1 MFTDI
6 DECTE
11 NGRICLNGDCM
22 NTPGTYRCIC
32 QRGYELSPDGA
43 FCLGMIYIYTPI
55 KLVKLLLCQR
65 FPFLFYFQVIY
76 FYKQIQRIDLRP
88 FPLETLTVRDI
99 DTHRISADD

>member
-22 NTPGTYRCIC
+22 NTPGSYRCIC

-43 FCLGMIYIYTPI
+43 FCLGMIYTQLKNCWYASD
-55 KLVKLLLCQR
+55 
-65 FPFLFYFQVIY
+65 FHLFFFQII
-76 FYKQIQRIDLRP
+76 F
-88 FPLETLTVRDI
+88 
-99 DTHRISADD
+99 

>member
-22 NTPGTYRCIC
+22 NTPGSYRCIC

-43 FCLGMIYIYTPI
+43 FCLGMIYIHTI
-55 KLVKLLLCQR
+55 KKLLVCQR
-65 FPFLFYFQVIY
+65 FPFVFLSDNFLTKKISTE
-76 FYKQIQRIDLRP
+76 RI
-88 FPLETLTVRDI
+88 ETISVGNTLTVHDLVI
-99 DTHRISADD
+99 HRIPALD